1 MATGQAPFEGIY
13 PPSTVVRA
21 ILHDKLQL
29 SIEAQHFLQAKV
41 WRYLQWSAGMKLWI
55 YMQI

>member
-41 WRYLQWSAGMKLWI
+41 WISLQWSAGMKL
-55 YMQI
+55 